1 MFFLPFLL
9 FWWSIIF
16 GKDIEHIQ
24 KKQDQGIYQ
33 TNIENYTMIT
43 VTHELISEE
52 WEKDY
57 PNPKSLKDELQNLRI
72 ITLTL
77 ENKINKYWNYYYA
90 VEKQIV
96 REERELKKAYKLLKL
111 YYLKKLPDEVIE
123 ENGLEHLNIS
133 YNKTEIEMLIKAHD
147 KYCSVEENIL
157 LNKSLKERIK
167 ECVSFI
173 SKWRYHQKDFI
184 EMLKINNGL
193 IR

>member
-1 MFFLPFLL
+1 MQQL
-9 FWWSIIF
+9 ITR
-16 GKDIEHIQ
+16 E
-24 KKQDQGIYQ
+24 
-33 TNIENYTMIT
+33 MI
-43 VTHELISEE
+43 SKE
-52 WEKDY
+52 W
-57 PNPKSLKDELQNLRI
+57 LKDQPNEKTVSKNLDNLQI
-72 ITLTL
+72 ITLAL
-77 ENKINKYWNYYYA
+77 ENKINKYWNYYYT

-123 ENGLEHLNIS
+123 ENNLEHLNIS

-167 ECVSFI
+167 ECISFI

>member
-1 MFFLPFLL
+1 M
-9 FWWSIIF
+9 SIIF

-24 KKQDQGIYQ
+24 KKQDQDTYQ
-33 TNIENYTMIT
+33 TNIENYIMTT

-52 WEKDY
+52 WDKDY
-57 PNPKSLKDELQNLRI
+57 PDPKSLKDELQNLRI

-77 ENKINKYWNYYYA
+77 ENKINKYWNYYYT

-123 ENGLEHLNIS
+123 ENDLEHLNIS

-147 KYCSVEENIL
+147 KYCSVEETIL

-167 ECVSFI
+167 ECISFI

>member
-1 MFFLPFLL
+1 M
-9 FWWSIIF
+9 
-16 GKDIEHIQ
+16 
-24 KKQDQGIYQ
+24 
-33 TNIENYTMIT
+33 TT

-52 WEKDY
+52 WDKDY
-57 PNPKSLKDELQNLRI
+57 PNPKTLKDELQNLRI
-72 ITLTL
+72 ITLAL
-77 ENKINKYWNYYYA
+77 ENKINKYWNYYYT

-147 KYCSVEENIL
+147 KYCSVEECIL

-167 ECVSFI
+167 ECISFI

>member
-147 KYCSVEENIL
+147 KYCSVEECVL

-167 ECVSFI
+167 EYISFI

-184 EMLKINNGL
+184 EMFKIQNGL